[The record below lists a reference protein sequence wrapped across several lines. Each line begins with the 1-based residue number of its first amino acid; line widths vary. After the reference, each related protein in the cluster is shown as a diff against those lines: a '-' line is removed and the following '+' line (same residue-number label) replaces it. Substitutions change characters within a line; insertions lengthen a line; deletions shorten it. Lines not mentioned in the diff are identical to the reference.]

1 MVHQKVAKL
10 YFQGQFYQL
19 NFFQKKL
26 RLRPNILL
34 KRLGG
39 RSLSRLIKNFGLGLL
54 TD

>member
-10 YFQGQFYQL
+10 YFHGQFYQL